1 MQVARTRRGLPT
13 VSTKRKTMNENMD
26 EDETRLVRQGNEDGP
41 SRGPQTPVDATA
53 ERYAQTINGV
63 RKILGIRS

>member
-26 EDETRLVRQGNEDGP
+26 EDETRLVRRVRARRTMNSPDSYEERFL
-41 SRGPQTPVDATA
+41 SR
-53 ERYAQTINGV
+53 RIC
-63 RKILGIRS
+63 RKCSLDPTWRE